1 MLSGTV
7 LSTLSTFG
15 TFVLLL
21 GLGSCSQSGM
31 EESGRLPEGRYPVE
45 IGSVTLDSEA
55 FEMFATPEGSD
66 TAIPAIFG
74 GSAAGDSWGGPSTRV
89 SETGDGSGSRWDG
102 GEQITVQL
110 EDGTLSARYT
120 VQADGSASAV
130 GTPIYWPTP
139 ETQRVK
145 AWYPATDGKIDLG
158 DQRNQLCYVLAGS
171 GTGDYRNPVTLAFT
185 HALAKLR
192 ITLAGS
198 AASEVQ
204 SASVWSFTACS
215 CTQGTV
221 SGTGEGWVKLK
232 RCDYTIEG
240 EAVTCWEANVVPG
253 TEISR
258 VLVNDLQEISL
269 TTPVTPEAG
278 KLHNVA
284 LKIEFPALDYE
295 YDWASNTYT
304 VYNEAGLH
312 IWADAARKDLAS
324 NCILAADITLTPPA
338 ADGESNW
345 TPVGTS
351 SSDSY
356 SGTFEGGGHTIT
368 GLTVNLPGQHY
379 VGLFG
384 MIGQSG
390 TVQHLTLAGVK
401 ISGSHCVGGVAGC
414 NDGGSLTDCTVSGDV
429 SGNYSVGGVVGED
442 CGPLTDCTFSGNV
455 SGNENVGGVAGLTY
469 KGTLTGCSVE
479 GTVSGTGLYVG
490 GVVGY
495 NQGTVTACYATG
507 DVFGNGYV
515 GGVAGAN
522 NSGTLTACYA
532 AGDVTGNENV
542 GGVVGENNAL
552 VYPCYW
558 SSSLDAGVGGGYN
571 SIAVIKVDGT
581 AVTWETAQKRMN
593 EAIETWNAGHSDAP
607 CDWKF
612 RVNPGPDPD
621 PAKVPLI
628 LEPRN

>member
-15 TFVLLL
+15 TLVLLF
-21 GLGSCSQSGM
+21 GLGSCSQS
-31 EESGRLPEGRYPVE
+31 EIEDSNRLPEGRYPVE

-55 FEMFATPEGSD
+55 FEMFATPEGSA
-66 TAIPAIFG
+66 AIPAIFG
-74 GSAAGDSWGGPSTRV
+74 GPDAATPAGLPSTRV

-120 VQADGSASAV
+120 VQSDCSATAV
-130 GTPIYWPTP
+130 GTPIYWSTP
-139 ETQRVK
+139 EPQRVK
-145 AWYPATDGKIDLG
+145 AWYPAADGTIDLG

-171 GTGDYRNPVTLAFT
+171 GTGDYRSPVTLAFT

-204 SASVWSFTACS
+204 SASVRSFTACS
-215 CTQGTV
+215 CTQGAISGTV
-221 SGTGEGWVKLK
+221 SGTGEGWVEMK

-295 YDWASNTYT
+295 YDAGTNTYT
-304 VYNEAGLH
+304 VYNEEGLR
-312 IWADAARKDLAS
+312 IWADAARKDLAT
-324 NCILAADITLTPPA
+324 NCILAADIVLTPPA
-338 ADGESNW
+338 TPEESNW
-345 TPVGTS
+345 TPVGYY
-351 SSDSY
+351 DAANKQY
-356 SGTFEGGGHTIT
+356 IGHIGTFDGGGHTIT
-368 GLTVNLPGQHY
+368 GLTIYLPDQDN
-379 VGLFG
+379 VGMFG
-384 MIGQSG
+384 VVGESG
-390 TVQHLTLAGVK
+390 TVQNLTLAGVK
-401 ISGSHCVGGVAGC
+401 ISGSHCVGGVAG
-414 NDGGSLTDCTVSGDV
+414 S
-429 SGNYSVGGVVGED
+429 NY
-442 CGPLTDCTFSGNV
+442 
-455 SGNENVGGVAGLTY
+455 Y
-469 KGTLTGCSVE
+469 
-479 GTVSGTGLYVG
+479 
-490 GVVGY
+490 
-495 NQGTVTACYATG
+495 GTVTACYATG
-507 DVFGNGYV
+507 DVSGEFYVGCVAGYNYPGILTACYATGNVTGTGSNV
-515 GGVAGAN
+515 GGVAGYN
-522 NSGTLTACYA
+522 SSGTVTACYWR
-532 AGDVTGNENV
+532 
-542 GGVVGENNAL
+542 NN
-552 VYPCYW
+552 
-558 SSSLDAGVGGGYN
+558 LDAGVGYYYGGG
-571 SIAVIKVDGT
+571 SVEVTKVDGT
-581 AVTWETAQKRMN
+581 AVTWQTAQSGMN
-593 EAIETWNAGHSDAP
+593 AAIDTWNADHSDKW

-612 RVNPGPDPD
+612 QVNSGPDPD

>member
-7 LSTLSTFG
+7 LSTFV

-45 IGSVTLDSEA
+45 IGSVTLDSDA

-66 TAIPAIFG
+66 AAIPAIFG
-74 GSAAGDSWGGPSTRV
+74 GSAAGDSWGDPSTRV

-120 VQADGSASAV
+120 VQSDCSATAV

-158 DQRNQLCYVLAGS
+158 DQRDQLRYVLAGS
-171 GTGDYRNPVTLAFT
+171 GTGDYRNPVTLAFS
-185 HALAKLR
+185 HALSKLR
-192 ITLAGS
+192 ITFSGS
-198 AASEVQ
+198 ALLEVQ
-204 SASVWSFTACS
+204 SASVWSVTACTS
-215 CTQGTV
+215 KQGAISGAL

-284 LKIEFPALDYE
+284 MKIEFPALDYE
-295 YDWASNTYT
+295 YDRASNTYT

-324 NCILAADITLTPPA
+324 NCILAADIVLTPPA
-338 ADGESNW
+338 TPEESNW
-345 TPVGTS
+345 TPVG
-351 SSDSY
+351 SY
-356 SGTFEGGGHTIT
+356 YTDDNCDGYIGTFDGGGHTIT
-368 GLTVNLPGQHY
+368 GLTINLPEQLG
-379 VGLFG
+379 VGMFG
-384 MIGQSG
+384 VIGEYGSVESPKG
-390 TVQHLTLAGVK
+390 TVKNLTLAEVE
-401 ISGSHCVGGVAGC
+401 ITGSDCVGGVAGLTC
-414 NDGGSLTDCTVSGDV
+414 KGSLTGCSIEGTVSGT
-429 SGNYSVGGVVGED
+429 GFNVGGVVGYNNFFNNSSYV
-442 CGPLTDCTFSGNV
+442 GNVFLTDCTFSGDV
-455 SGNENVGGVAGLTY
+455 SGSQRVGGVVGVNETGGTVENCRYISGTVSGSDYVGGVAGWNN
-469 KGTLTGCSVE
+469 S
-479 GTVSGTGLYVG
+479 
-490 GVVGY
+490 
-495 NQGTVTACYATG
+495 GTVTACYATG
-507 DVFGNGYV
+507 N
-515 GGVAGAN
+515 
-522 NSGTLTACYA
+522 
-532 AGDVTGNENV
+532 VTGTGSNV
-542 GGVVGENNAL
+542 GGVVGCNYDTVTA
-552 VYPCYW
+552 CYW
-558 SSSLDAGVGGGYN
+558 SNNCDAGVGSSSYG
-571 SIAVIKVDGT
+571 SSETTKVDGT
-581 AVTWETAQKRMN
+581 NVTWQTAQSGMN
-593 EAIETWNAGHSDAP
+593 AAIETWNAGHSDKW

-628 LEPRN
+628 LESRN